1 MICFNIAGFL
11 AKPGFLWYCFLF
23 RTAKE
28 SFSLLLLLNGNEN
41 MKTNKTRI
49 FLLDGPSGQDKK
61 LTKVVFK
68 DIPNNWGQNPRK
80 LKIYIFLFEGWS
92 SSRCFCQQWNCLH
105 GLMSAVSFSDIIVGV
120 ICNILA
126 ACNSPLTLWLQIE
139 EYFCHNCL
147 TYFLP
152 WTEKG
157 SWGVRV
163 QNVRIMICLEIGVLQ
178 FYIVKLF

>member
-1 MICFNIAGFL
+1 MISIRQEINKSYFQRHSKQL
-11 AKPGFLWYCFLF
+11 EAKP
-23 RTAKE
+23 
-28 SFSLLLLLNGNEN
+28 
-41 MKTNKTRI
+41 
-49 FLLDGPSGQDKK
+49 Q
-61 LTKVVFK
+61 KVKYNV
-68 DIPNNWGQNPRK
+68 
-80 LKIYIFLFEGWS
+80 FLFEGWS